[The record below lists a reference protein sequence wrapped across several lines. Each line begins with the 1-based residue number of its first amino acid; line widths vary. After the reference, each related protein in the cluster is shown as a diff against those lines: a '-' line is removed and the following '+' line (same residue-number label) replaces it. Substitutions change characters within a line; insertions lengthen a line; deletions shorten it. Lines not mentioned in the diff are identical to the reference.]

1 MGIDWQ
7 IFYDAGRAV
16 LEGMSPYSVSGYFNP
31 PLLAYIL
38 APSTIL
44 PFSIWMPF
52 AITVSC
58 FSVMIVARKRS
69 LYLLMSPL
77 FIQAMVWG
85 SVDLLL
91 MASMSLSWGFLVLK
105 PQLLFIALPV
115 VLRRLS
121 RRDCLIAI
129 MMLVAYPPHYV
140 DWLKAVQTTKWTERT
155 SNLASLGTPMMI
167 VGLLLAVIA
176 IARISTPTKA
186 KLVLTALA
194 PVSRIHDYI
203 IAWEALAT
211 PKMLLMSWGIFIVW
225 YSLETRNEIIFTLIG
240 VGVFIYEMK
249 RRKRAKSSL
258 SVHQLAQHMFIPKPV
273 YSTRHIDD

>member
-1 MGIDWQ
+1 
-7 IFYDAGRAV
+7 
-16 LEGMSPYSVSGYFNP
+16 
-31 PLLAYIL
+31 
-38 APSTIL
+38 
-44 PFSIWMPF
+44 
-52 AITVSC
+52 
-58 FSVMIVARKRS
+58 
-69 LYLLMSPL
+69 
-77 FIQAMVWG
+77 
-85 SVDLLL
+85 
-91 MASMSLSWGFLVLK
+91 
-105 PQLLFIALPV
+105 
-115 VLRRLS
+115 
-121 RRDCLIAI
+121 
-129 MMLVAYPPHYV
+129 MLVAYPPHYV

-176 IARISTPTKA
+176 IARISTPAKA

-240 VGVFIYEMK
+240 LGVFIYEMK